1 MQNERIAEIRISF
14 DPVIYSIQ
22 AIRNSAYDFTDR
34 AWIFIEET
42 NENKIYVSLK
52 LKNLDTPLG
61 LIKDNFINN
70 VLDHQVRV
78 SVENEFKAIREMIVA
93 QAFEP
98 CANLNDVL
106 NNLIDGKGN
115 V

>member
-1 MQNERIAEIRISF
+1 MQIERVEEVKMLF
-14 DPVIYSIQ
+14 DSEIYSIE

-42 NENKIYVSLK
+42 NENKIHVSLK
-52 LKNLDTPLG
+52 LKNSDSPLA
-61 LIKDNFINN
+61 LIKDDFINN

-78 SVENEFKAIREMIVA
+78 SVKNEFKAIREMIVA

-106 NNLIDGKGN
+106 NNLIGGKGN